1 MKARRGFADREQRY
15 SGHQGDRGG
24 LTEEDIRRKVAKG
37 WADRLSP
44 AHRDLAVRRD
54 WIKP

>member
-1 MKARRGFADREQRY
+1 MRAHRGFADREARY
-15 SGHQGDRGG
+15 SGHQGDRCG
-24 LTEEDIRRKVAKG
+24 LTEEDVRRKCLKG

-44 AHRDLAVRRD
+44 AHRDLAVRRG